1 MQPVPPNSNDA
12 ERQLDA
18 LFASYREACPVPEP
32 SPNFMPRLWEQIE
45 ARRSV
50 AYTFG
55 RLTRAFVSAAAAI
68 CIILGLLQA
77 YLPSQPNFYTQTY
90 FEALEQEIPTD
101 NPQYV
106 EAQWVEDGGGS

>member
-1 MQPVPPNSNDA
+1 MRQMPPDSNET

-18 LFASYREACPVPEP
+18 LLAAYREACPAPEP
-32 SPNFMPRLWEQIE
+32 GPNFMPRLWEQIE
-45 ARRSV
+45 ARRS
-50 AYTFG
+50 ASYAFG

-68 CIILGLLQA
+68 CILLGLLQA

-90 FEALEQEIPTD
+90 IEALEQESSAD